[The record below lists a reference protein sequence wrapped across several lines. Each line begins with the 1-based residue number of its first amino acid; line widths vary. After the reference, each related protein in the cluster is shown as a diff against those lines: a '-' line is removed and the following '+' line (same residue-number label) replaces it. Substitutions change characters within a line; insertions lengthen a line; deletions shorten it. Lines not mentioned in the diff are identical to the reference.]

1 MAKALLTDELWE
13 VIEPLL
19 CPTSLHKAQGWQGP
33 RVSDKRAALSAI
45 LFVLK
50 SGILSEML
58 CPRADGLLR
67 ASGMT
72 SFCGA
77 SLWKEWHEA
86 GVVGGSVCSSGRC
99 WTLLRQAGRD
109 RLGARASLGSASVP
123 AKWGPKDRPEP
134 HG

>member
-50 SGILSEML
+50 SGIPSEML

-77 SLWKEWHEA
+77 SLWR
-86 GVVGGSVCSSGRC
+86 SG
-99 WTLLRQAGRD
+99 TRQAWWV
-109 RLGARASLGSASVP
+109 GASAAADAV
-123 AKWGPKDRPEP
+123 GPC
-134 HG
+134 

>member
-19 CPTSLHKAQGWQGP
+19 CPTSLHKAQRWQGT
-33 RVSDKRAALSAI
+33 RVADNRTALSAI

-50 SGILSEML
+50 SGIPSEML

-77 SLWKEWHEA
+77 SL
-86 GVVGGSVCSSGRC
+86 SGRSG
-99 WTLLRQAGRD
+99 TRQAWWV
-109 RLGARASLGSASVP
+109 GASAAADAV
-123 AKWGPKDRPEP
+123 GPC
-134 HG
+134 

>member
-50 SGILSEML
+50 SG
-58 CPRADGLLR
+58 
-67 ASGMT
+67 MT

-99 WTLLRQAGRD
+99 WTLLRQTGRD